1 MTQIAAGPHG
11 GRPGER
17 ALVVAPLSHAG
28 AVWSAL
34 APLAWGAGLVIAE
47 STAPADLVRA
57 LDELRIGY
65 AALVPAVLAPM
76 ADVPGRRGPR
86 LPGAAPAAHRLG
98 PGEGADPAPGD
109 RGVPLRVVQG
119 YGLTE
124 TAAAVSTMTPADTA
138 LALCTRPDLLGSVG
152 RALRG
157 TRIRVVD
164 AGGRPVP
171 RGTRRRGRRPRS
183 AADDRLRRAPRRD
196 ARRAA
201 ARMAAHR

>member
-1 MTQIAAGPHG
+1 MTSAMAQIAGGPHG

-34 APLAWGAGLVIAE
+34 APLAWGASLVFADG
-47 STAPADLVRA
+47 TAPADLVRA
-57 LDELRIGY
+57 LDERRIGY

-76 ADVPGRRGPR
+76 ADVPGAAGRAYPALRLLHTGSAPVTARTLRRASEVFGC
-86 LPGAAPAAHRLG
+86 A
-98 PGEGADPAPGD
+98 
-109 RGVPLRVVQG
+109 VVQG

-152 RALRG
+152 RPLRG
-157 TRIRVVD
+157 TQIRVVD
-164 AGGRPVP
+164 AVRPP
-171 RGTRRRGRRPRS
+171 
-183 AADDRLRRAPRRD
+183 AAAR
-196 ARRAA
+196 ARRARSSSA
-201 ARMAAHR
+201 ARS